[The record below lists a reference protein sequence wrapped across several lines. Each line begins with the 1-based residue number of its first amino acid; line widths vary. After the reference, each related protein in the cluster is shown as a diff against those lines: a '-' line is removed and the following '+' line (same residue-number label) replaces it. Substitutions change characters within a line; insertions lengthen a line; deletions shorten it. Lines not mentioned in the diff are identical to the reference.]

1 MAAKKIAKK
10 EVKGKKA
17 PAPAKGKKGP
27 IELIISKSRVKA
39 SVVECNISKEFY
51 EALDKM
57 VRGAIKQAEERAL
70 GNKRRTL
77 RPWDL

>member
-1 MAAKKIAKK
+1 MAAKKVVKK
-10 EVKGKKA
+10 EMKGKKA
-17 PAPAKGKKGP
+17 LAAGRGKKAP
-27 IELIISKSRVKA
+27 LELIISKSRVKA
-39 SVVECNISKEFY
+39 AVAECNISKEFY

-57 VRGAIKQAEERAL
+57 VRGAICGAEGRAL

>member
-1 MAAKKIAKK
+1 MAAKKAVKK
-10 EVKGKKA
+10 ELKGKKA
-17 PAPAKGKKGP
+17 PAAGKGKSVP
-27 IELIISKSRVKA
+27 QELIISKSRVKA
-39 SVVECNISKEFY
+39 AVAECNISKEFY

-57 VRGAIKQAEERAL
+57 VRSAITGAEGRAL